1 MGRRRATRWRGR
13 ANPLPGD
20 ALACYH
26 RGENRNDRSGE
37 RAINLCVFCASSPGV
52 SPIYAEAAAE
62 VGRAIARRGITLV
75 YGGGSVGLMGILA
88 DAVMAAGGIAHGVI
102 SRGLFERE
110 IAHLGLTSLDVVETM
125 HERKLRMAELADGFL
140 ALPGGIGTFEE
151 IFEQWTWAQ
160 LGIHAKACGFL
171 NVAGYFD
178 PLLSMIER
186 MREERFVA
194 DAHVQMVLI
203 DDRIERMI
211 DRFADYDPPPLKW
224 TGGRTEA
231 IEP

>member
-1 MGRRRATRWRGR
+1 MG
-13 ANPLPGD
+13 
-20 ALACYH
+20 
-26 RGENRNDRSGE
+26 
-37 RAINLCVFCASSPGV
+37 V
-52 SPIYAEAAAE
+52 
-62 VGRAIARRGITLV
+62 
-75 YGGGSVGLMGILA
+75 LA
-88 DAVMAAGGIAHGVI
+88 DAVMAAGGTAHGVI

-110 IAHLGLTSLDVVETM
+110 IAHLGLTSLEVVGSM

-171 NVAGYFD
+171 NVTGYFD
-178 PLLSMIER
+178 PLLTMIER

-194 DAHVQMVLI
+194 DAHVEMVLI
-203 DDRIERMI
+203 DDQIERLI
-211 DRFADYDPPPLKW
+211 DRFADYAPPPLKW
-224 TGGRTEA
+224 TEGRTEA